1 VGEDTKEA
9 DMAKTCETA
18 NFTEAERDAMKAR
31 AAEGRSARS
40 RAKKDPAEVRREGEA
55 EVLAKLAEMPDDDR
69 ALGEALHAMV
79 SAAAPHLV
87 PRTYYGM
94 PAYANEAGKV
104 VCFFKP
110 RSKFKVRYSTF
121 EFEQAA
127 NLDDGAI
134 WPTGYAVTARGDEQL
149 AFLAER
155 VRIAAS

>member
-1 VGEDTKEA
+1 
-9 DMAKTCETA
+9 MAEQDKTVVFSDE
-18 NFTEAERDAMKAR
+18 ERAAMKAASSER
-31 AAEGRSARS
+31 RTARS
-40 RAKKDPAEVRREGEA
+40 RAKKDPDEVRREGEA
-55 EVLAKLAEMPDDDR
+55 EVRAKLADMPDDDR

-79 SAAAPHLV
+79 GEAAPHLV

-104 VCFFKP
+104 VCFYKP

-121 EFEQAA
+121 EFDQAA

-134 WPTGYAVTARGDEQL
+134 WPTAYAVTALGAEQL